1 MSWRSSL
8 TTSTRTSA
16 LYLRCISP
24 ISRPH
29 LQVELDDFNTHL
41 RPHRTDKLGQV
52 RARARVG
59 VSGIANPNPDPYP

>member
-1 MSWRSSL
+1 M

-52 RARARVG
+52 RARARARARARVG